1 MGKTNK
7 QTKTSTKLCSLRKLQ
22 RYIFFTHLANEIAAI
37 CMKLSNRF
45 HSKNVKTTEAA
56 TECNCVQSQTLGLVA
71 TEGFLVK
78 PSNTTKASSQSLPQ
92 TWKIMVFLD
101 KVANRRKYI
110 LKNIII

>member
-1 MGKTNK
+1 MHGKNK
-7 QTKTSTKLCSLRKLQ
+7 QTKTSTKLCILRKLQ

-78 PSNTTKASSQSLPQ
+78 PSNTTKASFQSLPQ
-92 TWKIMVFLD
+92 TCKIMVFLD